1 MLRLKKEG
9 EGFFEVVLNIF
20 MPLWLPIRAIQI
32 MIGEIREERRRER
45 ENEEK

>member
-32 MIGEIREERRRER
+32 MIKEIQEERRRER